1 MLTAKKPGLVY
12 VTLQKKDGNTWK
24 NLKTVSF
31 NIVIPKADKL
41 DYGKVYYTGQ
51 TWDLN
56 HQLKENDVLHPNSW
70 ETKVN
75 SSIATIDNKGVLT
88 LGTKN
93 GTATVYAVYGSGKYA
108 RKVKIIVRI
117 NHAKVDISDEFS
129 PVTGKVR
136 YKINDKDQKKIASVV
151 SSKGIL
157 TVKKNKSG
165 AVTVTRQLKNGS
177 SWVDAGEETFQ
188 VAYPMTG
195 PL

>member
-1 MLTAKKPGLVY
+1 
-12 VTLQKKDGNTWK
+12 
-24 NLKTVSF
+24 
-31 NIVIPKADKL
+31 
-41 DYGKVYYTGQ
+41 
-51 TWDLN
+51 
-56 HQLKENDVLHPNSW
+56 
-70 ETKVN
+70 
-75 SSIATIDNKGVLT
+75 
-88 LGTKN
+88 
-93 GTATVYAVYGSGKYA
+93 VYGSGKYA

-129 PVTGKVR
+129 PATGKVR
-136 YKINDKDQKKIASVV
+136 YKINDKDQKKIASV